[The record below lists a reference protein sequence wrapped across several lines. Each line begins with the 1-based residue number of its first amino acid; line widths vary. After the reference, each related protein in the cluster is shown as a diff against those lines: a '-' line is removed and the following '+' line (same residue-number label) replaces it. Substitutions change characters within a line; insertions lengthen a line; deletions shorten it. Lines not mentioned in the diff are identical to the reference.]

1 MPKTL
6 RRARG
11 RRPLDL
17 VRRSINDGR
26 SVSST
31 TLQSSSYHALGR
43 REPRPV
49 CASAVPA
56 RRPCA
61 EEVRAMSATI
71 TVPSA
76 PWRSPYEEIEV
87 SLADLVARVRETA
100 IEWSPPDVLALLTL
114 RADLE
119 TDRKLLDD

>member
-1 MPKTL
+1 
-6 RRARG
+6 
-11 RRPLDL
+11 
-17 VRRSINDGR
+17 
-26 SVSST
+26 
-31 TLQSSSYHALGR
+31 
-43 REPRPV
+43 
-49 CASAVPA
+49 
-56 RRPCA
+56 
-61 EEVRAMSATI
+61 MSATI

-119 TDRKLLDD
+119 TDRKLLDDYRRQIDELLADAIDHERTARAAIMRSVGAS